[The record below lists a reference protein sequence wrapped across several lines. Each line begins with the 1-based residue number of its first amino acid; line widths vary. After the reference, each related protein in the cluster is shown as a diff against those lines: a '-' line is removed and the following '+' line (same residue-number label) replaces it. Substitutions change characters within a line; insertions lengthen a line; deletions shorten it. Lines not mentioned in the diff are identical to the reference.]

1 MRIIYITHPQVTID
15 ANIDVPKW
23 GLSGVGEARAIA
35 FAKRALL
42 KPNTVFISSAETK
55 AIELATH
62 LATTCNGHVETDEN
76 LGEND
81 RSSTGYLPADEFEE
95 MADQFFASPEMSVQ
109 GWERALDAQ
118 TRIVD
123 GVQNHVN
130 NHQTDHDLVFCG
142 HGAVGTLLLCHIGKR
157 DIRRIEDQP
166 AGGGNVFQ
174 FSLAPNE
181 LLCEWTPMEEWI
193 GFVE

>member
-1 MRIIYITHPQVTID
+1 MRIIYITHPQVNID

-35 FAKRALL
+35 FAKRKLL
-42 KPNTVFISSAETK
+42 KPHSVFVTSAETK
-55 AIELATH
+55 AVELATY
-62 LATTCNGHVETDEN
+62 LSATCNGHIEIDET

-81 RSSTGYLPADEFEE
+81 RSSTGYLPLDEFEE
-95 MADQFFASPEMSVQ
+95 MADKFFANPERSVR
-109 GWERALDAQ
+109 GWEPALDAQ

-123 GVQNHVN
+123 GIKKHIA
-130 NHQTDHDLVFCG
+130 HHKTDHDLVFCG
-142 HGAVGTLLLCHIGKR
+142 HGAVGTLLLCHIGER
-157 DIRRIEDQP
+157 DIRRVEDQP

-174 FSLAPNE
+174 FSLAPDR